1 MRTLRAVVWLVLVS
15 SVAARA
21 QLDGPGSPGVSASLI
36 RLFGTNLAFT
46 AQLEYQLLNRSNQEI
61 VNLPMS
67 FARLDNRIRV
77 EVDLARM
84 RNQEHPD
91 ALAQVKP
98 LGMDQ
103 LVTILRPDQRATFQ
117 VFPRLQAFVKLP
129 MPPTESEAF
138 LKPAKMERTPIGQEK
153 MQGYACVKYRVTALD
168 QQGKRHEATVWNAAE
183 LRDFP
188 VCVATQEGA
197 DTVIMRFQ
205 QVQFVRPE
213 ATKFEPPAG
222 YTECA
227 DMKALMEG
235 PATKYMVNNKTS
247 IRAPTKSTAPATKPK
262 ETSGT
267 TTKKK

>member
-1 MRTLRAVVWLVLVS
+1 MKTLRAVVWLVLVS

-46 AQLEYQLLNRSNQEI
+46 AQLEYQLLNRSNKEI

-188 VCVATQEGA
+188 VCVATQEGT

-205 QVQFVRPE
+205 QVQFIRPE
-213 ATKFEPPAG
+213 ATKFEPPVG
-222 YTECA
+222 YAESA
-227 DMKALMEG
+227 DMQALMAG
-235 PATKYMVNNKTS
+235 PVAKFMKENKTAVKATTKP
-247 IRAPTKSTAPATKPK
+247 APAAPKPGTAP
-262 ETSGT
+262 